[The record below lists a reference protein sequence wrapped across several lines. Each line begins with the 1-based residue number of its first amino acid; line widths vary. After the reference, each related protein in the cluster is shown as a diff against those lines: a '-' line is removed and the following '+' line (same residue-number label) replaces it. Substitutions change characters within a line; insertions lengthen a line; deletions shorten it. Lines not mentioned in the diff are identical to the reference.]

1 LEKFITEKFSEF
13 TAAIAKAD
21 CKAELR
27 RRLKVGPPAWVWDN
41 DGLPIPDGDT
51 HIDRV
56 WYAEDKKE
64 FSARLIGSHTPDS
77 RAHEKLWNKL
87 SLVMTL
93 PPEPVEGEVFEDSG
107 DEDPEFEIRK
117 AAAKKIADANTPA
130 EATPSPK
137 EDGGGKGDKKG
148 GKDDKKAAKDAAKKA
163 KDDEKAAKKA
173 EKDAA
178 QAKKKAEK
186 EAAAA
191 KKKEEKEAKKA
202 AKKKK

>member
-1 LEKFITEKFSEF
+1 MFNILNYMRVIGLIVKDFKMSVYQITWVSIYIGGRFGKGPFRLRAVLVIGHFDCRARRQGVLQPSVSPSPYPPLSRFNAFS
-13 TAAIAKAD
+13 
-21 CKAELR
+21 
-27 RRLKVGPPAWVWDN
+27 
-41 DGLPIPDGDT
+41 
-51 HIDRV
+51 
-56 WYAEDKKE
+56 
-64 FSARLIGSHTPDS
+64 
-77 RAHEKLWNKL
+77 
-87 SLVMTL
+87 
-93 PPEPVEGEVFEDSG
+93 
-107 DEDPEFEIRK
+107 PEFEIRK